1 VGVANPRVLIVDDD
15 PSIRRGLR
23 SLLEDEGVSI
33 VAEALD
39 GVDAIN
45 AAWET
50 MPDLVL
56 MDLRMPVMG
65 GIEATRQLTHALPG
79 CQVVICTAYDDAS
92 LHQGAKEAGAFAV
105 LVKGCP
111 PRQVLEIV
119 ERAWAYKQEL
129 DRAAAEPAWSDPQPG
144 WDAQPPWDNSQP
156 PWDSHQPRW
165 DPAQPGREGQP
176 AGHPD
181 PYPRDYADPYAPEW
195 SDPRP
200 GRSPARDY

>member
-1 VGVANPRVLIVDDD
+1 VGVGSPRVLIVDDD

-129 DRAAAEPAWSDPQPG
+129 DRAAAEPAWSDPQPS
-144 WDAQPPWDNSQP
+144 WETAPQRWDNPQAG
-156 PWDSHQPRW
+156 W
-165 DPAQPGREGQP
+165 EGQP
-176 AGHPD
+176 AGD
-181 PYPRDYADPYAPEW
+181 PEPYAQSWNDRQPGWSPSREYGRRDY
-195 SDPRP
+195 
-200 GRSPARDY
+200 

>member
-129 DRAAAEPAWSDPQPG
+129 DRTTAAEPPAWSDPEPS
-144 WDAQPPWDNSQP
+144 WDAAQQRWDNSQP
-156 PWDSHQPRW
+156 PWDGHQPHW
-165 DPAQPGREGQP
+165 EGQP
-176 AGHPD
+176 AGEPE
-181 PYPRDYADPYAPEW
+181 PYPQGW
-195 SDPRP
+195 SDPQRGWMP
-200 GRSPARDY
+200 SREY